1 MDRSVDIAGL
11 LARISLGDRQ
21 ALKTLYDAAAGRLLA
36 VAMRILNDRGAA
48 EDVVQEVFVSIW
60 NKSSEAADPT
70 QRSLAWLCVVTRNRA
85 LDAVRRRKPETP
97 LHWTNDEGEEVF
109 HDVAADNDSP
119 LDHLQAEQASGQLGE
134 CLETLDPEPR
144 LAIMLAYCEGLTH
157 AELAERLKRPLGT
170 IKAWTRRNLLRLRD
184 CMEAAA

>member
-1 MDRSVDIAGL
+1 MDRSVDIPAL

-21 ALKTLYDAAAGRLLA
+21 AFKTLYDVAAGRLLA

-48 EDVVQEVFVSIW
+48 EDVIQEVFVSIW
-60 NKSSEAADPT
+60 NKSSEASEPA

-85 LDAVRRRKPETP
+85 LDVVRRRKPETP
-97 LHWTNDEGEEVF
+97 LHWTNEEGEEMF
-109 HDVAADNDSP
+109 HDVAAESGTP
-119 LDHLQAEQASGQLGE
+119 FDHLQAEQDGSQLGR
-134 CLETLDPEPR
+134 CLETLEPEPR
-144 LAIMLAYCEGLTH
+144 QAIMLAYCEGLTH

>member
-1 MDRSVDIAGL
+1 MDRNVDVAAL
-11 LARISLGDRQ
+11 LARISLGDR
-21 ALKTLYDAAAGRLLA
+21 AAFKALYDTAAGRLLA
-36 VAMRILNDRGAA
+36 VAMRLLNDRGAA

-60 NKSSEAADPT
+60 NASSEAANPA

-85 LDAVRRRKPETP
+85 LDVLRRRKPETP
-97 LHWTNDEGEEVF
+97 LHWTNEEGEEVF
-109 HDVAADNDSP
+109 HDVAADTATP
-119 LDHLQAEQASGQLGE
+119 LEQLQAEQDSGQLGR
-134 CLETLDPEPR
+134 CLEALDPEPR

-157 AELAERLKRPLGT
+157 VELAERLKRPLGT